1 MIRGTKR
8 PLAEKRPMIKADLRA
23 SIHNRFDIEVV
34 DASSGKVKKTA
45 QAENV
50 ICDALWT
57 RLLNGNPYFSYIHY
71 GTGNGSPSTSDK
83 QLFSFLGYLSAGTA
97 TYIYDFEN
105 GVVASRKLAQ
115 INESTAV
122 GATLTEV
129 GIGYYSEASTL
140 VTHAMLKD
148 MNGNPVSI
156 TKTDTDIINIYATV
170 YIHYNPAGY
179 DNGSVRIL
187 ASKDNVLLTKIL
199 AGESTSSN
207 KDRFTFFST
216 TTGAVIDIP
225 LGNKNTYASGNVTT
239 SYDVANKKIILKAD
253 RLPVGSYNLNGGIGC
268 VMLGNYATNISSGAS
283 PTTYGFVRGVVS
295 AKVGGSWFPGTQ
307 VTGEAVATGD
317 GTTSDFVTKFP
328 FVSNATIYVDGVASG
343 DVTVDQN
350 LPVTATTMGQYFEL
364 IPELSSALAP
374 KPEVQA
380 NSYENT
386 VGVYYNP
393 FYEYGITSYQ
403 GDNGLNVSVSDD
415 LNNWVV
421 LSESGYAR
429 VDVPAEYQKYRY
441 WRLSQK
447 TRGGRYIYNLTSENI
462 QTTNIHFSTPPAEGA
477 VITADY
483 FTKTIAKDENH
494 VFDLTVTIQL
504 GEYLEN

>member
-1 MIRGTKR
+1 MIRGTKK
-8 PLAEKRPMIKADLRA
+8 PLAEKRPIIKADLRA

-34 DASSGKVKKTA
+34 DAGSGKVKKTA

-57 RLLNGNPYFSYIHY
+57 RLLNGSAYFSYIHY

-97 TYIYDFEN
+97 TYIYDFDN

-129 GIGYYSEASTL
+129 GIAYSTGATSL

-170 YIHYNPAGY
+170 YVHYNPAGY
-179 DNGSVRIL
+179 DNGTVKIL
-187 ASKDNVLLTKIL
+187 GSKYNDLLTKTL
-199 AGESTSSN
+199 VGESTSSTKGQIIYFATTNGLVADVPAEN
-207 KDRFTFFST
+207 KSTHAIGSVT
-216 TTGAVIDIP
+216 TT
-225 LGNKNTYASGNVTT
+225 
-239 SYDVANKKIILKAD
+239 YDAANKKIIYKAE
-253 RLPVGSYNLNGGIGC
+253 RFPVGSYNLAGGIGS
-268 VMLGNYATNISSGAS
+268 VIFGSHAINISGGTS
-283 PTTYGFVRGVVS
+283 PNTYYFVRGCIS
-295 AKVGGSWFPGTQ
+295 AKVGGNWFVGSQ
-307 VTGEAVATGD
+307 VTGEPVATGD
-317 GTTSDFVTKFP
+317 GVTTDFATKFA

-343 DVTVDQN
+343 NVVVDQN
-350 LPVTATTMGQYFEL
+350 LPLSAEAMGKYFEI
-364 IPELSSALAP
+364 IPELSSDLAP
-374 KPEVQA
+374 TPEIRS

-393 FYEYGITSYQ
+393 FYEYGITSYKTD
-403 GDNGLNVSVSDD
+403 GSLTVSVSDD
-415 LNNWVV
+415 LNTWNV
-421 LSESGYAR
+421 LSERKYGLTE
-429 VDVPAEYQKYRY
+429 VPAEYQNYKY
-441 WRLSQK
+441 WRLANPS
-447 TRGGRYIYNLTSENI
+447 RGSDAPYAMTSENI
-462 QTTNIHFSTPPAEGA
+462 KATNIHFSVPPAEGA

-494 VFDLTVTIQL
+494 VFDMTVTIQL
-504 GEYLEN
+504 GEYTED